1 MSKKNLQFILCLV
14 FLCFQFSFAQKTKVY
29 THDLKEYNEALH
41 LYNSKQYQ
49 ASQTLFDK
57 VKRATDDYETE
68 ANCAY
73 YIANCAVRLNQL
85 GADNM
90 MEDFV
95 KRYPTSTKRNSAYID
110 VADYY
115 FENGKYSRALK
126 WYDMS
131 GDKGLTNSQR
141 EEYNFKKGYAYFT
154 SRKYDQAKTYF
165 QKLLDSPK
173 YGSQAKYYTGYIAYQ
188 EDNYKEASE
197 YFDGVSQDEEYNE
210 KLSYF
215 KADMNFKLGNFQKAI
230 DLSKKELPNADR
242 KEISELNKIIG
253 ESHFNLK
260 EYEEAIPYLK
270 AYKGK
275 KGRWNNTDFYQLGYA
290 YYQQKDYENAIKQF
304 NKIVDGNNFVAQN
317 AYYHLAECYLNTDKK
332 QQALNAFRN
341 ASQMDFDLKIQEDAG
356 LNYARLSYEIGNPY
370 ESVPSVLTSYLKKYP
385 DTEHQ
390 AELEELLVSSYITS
404 KDYEAAL
411 NLLESSKKYSDKS
424 TYQKVAF
431 YRAIE
436 LFNDSKYQE
445 ALTFFDKS
453 LKENESP
460 EYTAR
465 ATFWKAETNYLL
477 DNYDLALQ
485 GFQAFANAN
494 IADTEEAQTINYNLA
509 YTHFKQK
516 NYASAISSFEKFIA
530 NNADDSAR
538 VNDSY
543 LRLGDCHFVTS
554 DYANAIKAYD
564 EAIAMKGIDEDYAYF
579 QKAISYGFTG
589 KTNTKI
595 SELDKFIKKYKK
607 SSLRDDALYELG
619 NTYINN
625 DETTKGLNTYE
636 QMVAEYPRSSYVPK
650 TMLKQGLI
658 NYNSGKNQVALT
670 KFRSVVSK
678 FPNTEEAI
686 QAVAT
691 AKLIYIELGQ
701 VETYANWVKN
711 LDFVDVTDAELDKAT
726 YEAAEKQFIQNNT
739 DKAIEGFEKYVQQ
752 FPNGLNAVKAN
763 FYLAQSYFSK
773 GETQKTIPH
782 YEFVL
787 QSERNEYTE
796 QALARLAQVLLEK
809 DNYAKAIPVLKRLEE
824 SADFPQNVT
833 YAQSNLMKIYYEQNK
848 YAKTVAYAEKVLAI
862 DKIDDRIKSD
872 AHVFIARSAIAT
884 NDEDK
889 AKTAYQE
896 VQKIATGKLAAE
908 ALYYEAYFKNKEKD
922 YEDSNAVIQNLV
934 KNYSSYKQ
942 FGAKGLI
949 LMAKNSYA
957 LEDSFQA
964 TYILESVIKN
974 FQKYPEE
981 VAEAEAELVKIKAA
995 EAKRNSSVTPPK
1007 DEDGGN

>member
-14 FLCFQFSFAQKTKVY
+14 LVCIQLSHAQKTKVY

-49 ASQTLFDK
+49 ASQALFDK
-57 VKRATDDYETE
+57 VKGATSDYETE

-126 WYDMS
+126 WYDKS

-141 EEYNFKKGYAYFT
+141 EDYNFKKGYAYFT
-154 SRKYDQAKTYF
+154 SKKYEQSKQFF

-260 EYEEAIPYLK
+260 QYEEAIPYLEK
-270 AYKGK
+270 YKGK
-275 KGRWNNTDFYQLGYA
+275 KRKWNNTDFYQLGYA
-290 YYQQKDYENAIKQF
+290 YYKQKDYKKAIKQF
-304 NKIVDGNNFVAQN
+304 NKIVDGSNFVAQN
-317 AYYHLAECYLNTDKK
+317 AYYHLGECYLNTDKK

-370 ESVPSVLTSYLKKYP
+370 ESVPSVLTAYLKKYP
-385 DTEHQ
+385 ETEHQ

-411 NLLESSKKYSDKS
+411 NLLESSKKYSDKT

-436 LFNDSKYQE
+436 LFNDSKYQD
-445 ALTFFDKS
+445 ALEFFEKS

-477 DNYDLALQ
+477 DNYDIALE
-485 GFQAFANAN
+485 GFKSFANSG
-494 IADTEEAQTINYNLA
+494 ISDTEEAQTIDYNLA
-509 YTHFKQK
+509 YTYFKQK
-516 NYASAISSFEKFIA
+516 EYASAIASFKKFIV
-530 NNADDSAR
+530 NNADDKAR
-538 VNDSY
+538 VNDTY
-543 LRLGDCHFVTS
+543 LRLGDSHFVTS
-554 DYANAIKAYD
+554 DYVSAIKDYD
-564 EAIAMKGIDEDYAYF
+564 KAIAMKGIDEDYAFF
-579 QKAISYGFTG
+579 QKAISQGFAG

-595 SELDKFIKKYKK
+595 SELNTFIDTYKK

-619 NTYINN
+619 DTYINI
-625 DETTKGLNTYE
+625 DETAKGLNTYAKMIE
-636 QMVAEYPRSSYVPK
+636 EYPRSSYVPK
-650 TMLKQGLI
+650 TMLKEGLI
-658 NYNSGKNQVALT
+658 NYNTGKNQVALT
-670 KFRSVVSK
+670 KFRAVVSK
-678 FPNTEEAI
+678 FPNTEESI

-691 AKLIYIELGQ
+691 AKLIYIELGK
-701 VETYANWVKN
+701 VEEYANWVKN
-711 LDFVDVTDAELDKAT
+711 LDFVDVSDAELDKAT
-726 YEAAEKQFIQNNT
+726 YESAEKQFIQNNT

-752 FPNGLNAVKAN
+752 FPNGINAVKAN

-782 YEFVL
+782 YEYVL

-796 QALARLAQVLLEK
+796 QALARLAQVLLET
-809 DNYAKAIPVLKRLEE
+809 DNYTKAIPVLKRLEE

-833 YAQSNLMKIYYEQNK
+833 FAQSNLMKANYEQDN
-848 YAKTVAYAEKVLAI
+848 YTEAVTYAEKVLAN
-862 DKIDDRIKSD
+862 DKIDDRIRSD
-872 AHVFIARSAIAT
+872 AHVIIARSAIAT

-889 AKTAYQE
+889 AKEAYAE
-896 VQKIATGKLAAE
+896 VQKIAKGKLAAE
-908 ALYYEAYFKNKEKD
+908 ALYYEAYFKNKEND
-922 YEDSNAVIQNLV
+922 YEGSNKAIQNLV

-974 FQKYPEE
+974 FKKFPEE
-981 VAEAEAELVKIKAA
+981 VVEAEAELAKIKKA
-995 EAKRNSSVTPPK
+995 EAKRNSSVTPV
-1007 DEDGGN
+1007 EEEGGN

>member
-1 MSKKNLQFILCLV
+1 MSNKNLQFILCVVLV
-14 FLCFQFSFAQKTKVY
+14 CFQLSYAQKTQVY
-29 THDLKEYNEALH
+29 THDSRDYNEALN

-49 ASQTLFDK
+49 ASQALFDK
-57 VKRATDDYETE
+57 VKGNTSDYETE

-95 KRYPTSTKRNSAYID
+95 KKYPTSTKRNSAYID
-110 VADYY
+110 VANYY
-115 FENGKYSRALK
+115 FENGRYSRALK
-126 WYDMS
+126 WYDKS

-141 EEYNFKKGYAYFT
+141 EDYNFKKGYAYFT
-154 SRKYDQAKTYF
+154 SKQYGKAKTYF

-188 EDNYKEASE
+188 EDKYEEASE
-197 YFDGVSQDEEYNE
+197 YFEGVSEEDEFNE

-215 KADMNFKLGNFQKAI
+215 KADMNFKIGNFEKAI
-230 DLSKKELPNADR
+230 ELSKKELPNADR

-253 ESHFNLK
+253 ESYFNLK
-260 EYEEAIPYLK
+260 KYEESIPYLK

-290 YYQQKDYENAIKQF
+290 YYKQKDYENAIKQF
-304 NKIVDGNNFVAQN
+304 NKIVDGSNFVAQN
-317 AYYHLAECYLNTDKK
+317 AYYHLGECYLNTDKK

-341 ASQMDFDLKIQEDAG
+341 AFQMDFDLKIQEDAG

-370 ESVPSVLTSYLKKYP
+370 ESVPSVLTTYLKKYP
-385 DTEHQ
+385 ETEHQ
-390 AELEELLVSSYITS
+390 EELEELLVSSYITS

-436 LFNDSKYQE
+436 LFNDSNYQD
-445 ALTFFDKS
+445 ALEFFEKS
-453 LKENESP
+453 LKENESA

-477 DNYDLALQ
+477 DNYDTALE
-485 GFQAFANAN
+485 GFLAFANAN
-494 IADTEEAQTINYNLA
+494 ITDTEEAQTLDYNLA
-509 YTHFKQK
+509 YTYFKQK
-516 NYASAISSFEKFIA
+516 EYTNAISSFEKFIA
-530 NNADDSAR
+530 ANAEDKAR

-543 LRLGDCHFVTS
+543 LRLGDSHFVTS
-554 DYANAIKAYD
+554 DYTNAIKAYD
-564 EAIAMKGIDEDYAYF
+564 KAIAMKGIDEDYAYF

-595 SELDKFIKKYKK
+595 SELDKFTKKYKK

-619 NTYINN
+619 NTYINA
-625 DETTKGLNTYE
+625 DQTEKGLDSY
-636 QMVAEYPRSSYVPK
+636 AEMIKDYPRSSYVPK
-650 TMLKQGLI
+650 AMLKQGLI
-658 NYNSGKNQVALT
+658 NYNNGENQEALT
-670 KFRSVVSK
+670 RFRSIVSK
-678 FPNTEEAI
+678 FPNTEESI

-701 VETYANWVKN
+701 VEVYANWVKN
-711 LDFVDVTDAELDKAT
+711 LDFVDVSDAELDKAT
-726 YEAAEKQFIQNNT
+726 YESAEKQFIQNNT

-752 FPNGLNAVKAN
+752 FPNGINAVKAN

-782 YEFVL
+782 YEYVL

-796 QALARLAQVLLEK
+796 QALARLAQVLLET
-809 DNYAKAIPVLKRLEE
+809 DNYTKAIPVLKRLEE

-833 YAQSNLMKIYYEQNK
+833 FAQSNLMKANYEQDN
-848 YAKTVAYAEKVLAI
+848 YTEAVAYAEKVLAN
-862 DKIDDRIKSD
+862 DKIDDRIRSD
-872 AHVFIARSAIAT
+872 AHVIIARSAIAT

-889 AKTAYQE
+889 AKEAYKE

-908 ALYYEAYFKNKEKD
+908 ALYYDAYFKNKEKD
-922 YEDSNAVIQNLV
+922 HEGSNKVIQNLI

-949 LMAKNSYA
+949 IMAKNSYA

-974 FQKYPEE
+974 FKQFPEE
-981 VAEAEAELVKIKAA
+981 VAEAEAELTKIKTE
-995 EAKRNSSVTPPK
+995 EAKRNSSVTPV
-1007 DEDGGN
+1007 ENGGGN

>member
-1 MSKKNLQFILCLV
+1 MSNKHLQFILCVVLV
-14 FLCFQFSFAQKTKVY
+14 CFQFSHAQKTQVY
-29 THDLKEYNEALH
+29 THDSRDYNEALN

-49 ASQTLFDK
+49 ASQALFDK
-57 VKRATDDYETE
+57 VKSVTSDYETE

-110 VADYY
+110 VANYY
-115 FENGKYSRALK
+115 FENGRYARALK
-126 WYDMS
+126 WYDKS

-141 EEYNFKKGYAYFT
+141 EEYNFKKGYAHFT
-154 SRKYDQAKTYF
+154 SKQYGKAKTYF

-188 EDNYKEASE
+188 EDKYEEASE
-197 YFDGVSQDEEYNE
+197 YFEGVSEEDQFNE

-215 KADMNFKLGNFQKAI
+215 KADMNFKIGNFEKAI
-230 DLSKKELPNADR
+230 ELSKKELPNADR

-253 ESHFNLK
+253 ESYFNLK
-260 EYEEAIPYLK
+260 KYEESIPYLK

-290 YYQQKDYENAIKQF
+290 YYKQKDYENAIKQF
-304 NKIVDGNNFVAQN
+304 NKIVDGSNFVAQN
-317 AYYHLAECYLNTDKK
+317 AYYHLGECYLNTDKK

-341 ASQMDFDLKIQEDAG
+341 AFQMDFDLKIQEDAG

-370 ESVPSVLTSYLKKYP
+370 ESVPSVLTAYLKKYP
-385 DTEHQ
+385 DTEQQ

-436 LFNDSKYQE
+436 LFNDSNYQD
-445 ALTFFDKS
+445 ALEFFEKS
-453 LKENESP
+453 LKENESA

-477 DNYDLALQ
+477 DNYDVALE

-494 IADTEEAQTINYNLA
+494 ITDTEEAETIDYNLA
-509 YTHFKQK
+509 YTYFKQK
-516 NYASAISSFEKFIA
+516 EYTKAISGFENFIA
-530 NNADDSAR
+530 KKADDKAR

-543 LRLGDCHFVTS
+543 LRLGDSHFVSS

-564 EAIAMKGIDEDYAYF
+564 KAIAMKGIDEDYAFF

-619 NTYINN
+619 NTYIN
-625 DETTKGLNTYE
+625 DDQTEKGLDSYA
-636 QMVAEYPRSSYVPK
+636 QMIKDYPKSSYVPK
-650 TMLKQGLI
+650 AMLKQGLI
-658 NYNSGKNQVALT
+658 NYNNGKNQEALT
-670 KFRSVVSK
+670 TFRSVVAK
-678 FPNTEEAI
+678 FPNTEESI

-701 VETYANWVKN
+701 VEVYANWVKN
-711 LDFVDVTDAELDKAT
+711 LDFVEVSDSELDKAT
-726 YEAAEKQFIQNNT
+726 YESAEKQFIQNNT
-739 DKAIEGFEKYVQQ
+739 EKAIEGFEKYVQQ
-752 FPNGLNAVKAN
+752 FPNGLFAVKAN

-782 YEFVL
+782 YEYVL

-796 QALARLAQVLLEK
+796 QALARLAQVLLET
-809 DNYAKAIPVLKRLEE
+809 DNYTKAIPVLKRLEE

-833 YAQSNLMKIYYEQNK
+833 FAQSNLMKANYEQDN
-848 YAKTVAYAEKVLAI
+848 YTEAVAYAEKVLAN
-862 DKIDDRIKSD
+862 DKVDNRIKSD
-872 AHVFIARSAIAT
+872 AHVIIARSAIAT

-889 AKTAYQE
+889 AKEAYKE
-896 VQKIATGKLAAE
+896 VQKIAKGKLAAE
-908 ALYYEAYFKNKEKD
+908 ALYYDAYFKNKEKD
-922 YEDSNAVIQNLV
+922 YEGSNKVIQNLI

-949 LMAKNSYA
+949 IMAKNSYA

-974 FQKYPEE
+974 FKQFPEQ
-981 VAEAEAELVKIKAA
+981 VAEAEAELTKIKAE
-995 EAKRNSSVTPPK
+995 EAKRNSSVTPV
-1007 DEDGGN
+1007 ENGGGN

>member
-1 MSKKNLQFILCLV
+1 MSKKNLQLILCFV
-14 FLCFQFSFAQKTKVY
+14 FVCFQLSYAQKTKVY
-29 THDLKEYNEALH
+29 THDLKDYNEALH

-49 ASQTLFDK
+49 ASQALFDR
-57 VKRATDDYETE
+57 VKGETNDYETK

-110 VADYY
+110 VANYY
-115 FENGKYSRALK
+115 FENGKYARALK
-126 WYDMS
+126 WYDKS
-131 GDKGLTNSQR
+131 GEKNLTNSQR
-141 EEYNFKKGYAYFT
+141 EDYNFKKGYAYFT
-154 SRKYDQAKTYF
+154 SKKYDQAKKYF

-188 EDNYKEASE
+188 EDKYEEANE
-197 YFDGVSQDEEYNE
+197 YFEGVSEEEEFNE

-253 ESHFNLK
+253 ESYFNLK
-260 EYEEAIPYLK
+260 KYEEAIPYLK

-290 YYQQKDYENAIKQF
+290 YYKQKDYENAIKQF
-304 NKIVDGNNFVAQN
+304 NKIVSGSNFVAQN
-317 AYYHLAECYLNTDKK
+317 AYYHLGECYLNTDKK

-341 ASQMDFDLKIQEDAG
+341 ASQMDFDVKIQEDAG

-385 DTEHQ
+385 ETEHQ

-411 NLLESSKKYSDKS
+411 DLLEASKKYSDKA

-436 LFNDSKYQE
+436 LFNDGKYQD
-445 ALTFFDKS
+445 ALTYFEKS
-453 LKENESP
+453 LKENESS

-477 DNYDLALQ
+477 DNYDVALE
-485 GFQAFANAN
+485 GFKSFSNAN
-494 IADTEEAQTINYNLA
+494 ITDTEEAETIDYNLA
-509 YTHFKQK
+509 YTYFKQK
-516 NYASAISSFEKFIA
+516 DYANAVTNFEKFIA
-530 NNADDSAR
+530 NNADDKGR

-543 LRLGDCHFVTS
+543 LRLGDSHFVTS
-554 DYANAIKAYD
+554 KYADAIKAYD
-564 EAIAMKGIDEDYAYF
+564 KAIAMKGVDEDYAYF

-595 SELDKFIKKYKK
+595 SELDKFTKKYKK

-619 NTYINN
+619 NTYINEEKIE
-625 DETTKGLNTYE
+625 DGLNTYE
-636 QMVAEYPRSSYVPK
+636 KMVADYPKSSYVPK
-650 TMLKQGLI
+650 AILKQGLI
-658 NYNSGKNQVALT
+658 NYNGGKNQVALT
-670 KFRSVVSK
+670 KFRAVVAK
-678 FPNTEEAI
+678 FPNTEEAV

-701 VETYANWVKN
+701 VEVYANWVKN
-711 LDFVDVTDAELDKAT
+711 LDFVDVTDAELDNAT

-739 DKAIEGFEKYVQQ
+739 NKAIQGFEKYTQQ
-752 FPNGLNAVKAN
+752 FPNGLHATKAN

-773 GETQKTIPH
+773 GETQKTIPY

-787 QSERNEYTE
+787 QTERNEYTE
-796 QALARLAQVLLEK
+796 QALARLAQVFLET
-809 DNYAKAIPVLKRLEE
+809 DSYTKAIPVLKRLEE
-824 SADFPQNVT
+824 SADFPQNIT
-833 YAQSNLMKIYYEQNK
+833 FAQSNLMKANYELSSYEQ
-848 YAKTVAYAEKVLAI
+848 AVSYAEKVLANE
-862 DKIDDRIKSD
+862 KVDDRIKSD
-872 AHVFIARSAIAT
+872 AHVIIARSAIAT
-884 NDEDK
+884 DDEDK
-889 AKTAYQE
+889 AKLAYKE
-896 VQKIATGKLAAE
+896 VQKIAKGKLAAE
-908 ALYYEAYFKNKEKD
+908 ALYYDAYFKNKEGD
-922 YEDSNAVIQNLV
+922 HDASNTAVQKLV
-934 KNYSSYKQ
+934 KDYSSYKR

-949 LMAKNSYA
+949 LMAKNFYA
-957 LEDSFQA
+957 LEDAFQA

-974 FQKYPEE
+974 FTDYTEE
-981 VAEAEAELVKIKAA
+981 VAEAETELAKIKKA
-995 EAKRNSSVTPPK
+995 EAKRNSSVTPA
-1007 DEDGGN
+1007 EDNDGN

>member
-1 MSKKNLQFILCLV
+1 
-14 FLCFQFSFAQKTKVY
+14 
-29 THDLKEYNEALH
+29 

-49 ASQTLFDK
+49 ASQALFDN
-57 VKRATDDYETE
+57 VKGKTDDYETE

-115 FENGKYSRALK
+115 FENGKYARALK
-126 WYDMS
+126 WYDKS
-131 GDKGLTNSQR
+131 GEKNLTNSQR

-154 SRKYDQAKTYF
+154 SKKYEQAKTYF

-188 EDNYKEASE
+188 EDDYKEANE
-197 YFDGVSQDEEYNE
+197 YFDGVSEEDEYNE

-215 KADMNFKLGNFQKAI
+215 KADMNFKIGNFQKAI
-230 DLSKKELPNADR
+230 DLSEKELPNADR
-242 KEISELNKIIG
+242 KEVSELNKIIG
-253 ESHFNLK
+253 ESYFNLK
-260 EYEEAIPYLK
+260 KYTEAIPYLK

-275 KGRWNNTDFYQLGYA
+275 RGKWNNTDFYQLGYA
-290 YYQQKDYENAIKQF
+290 YYKQQDYENAIKQF
-304 NKIVDGNNFVAQN
+304 NKIVSGSNFVAQN
-317 AYYHLAECYLNTDKK
+317 AYYHLGECYLNTGKK

-341 ASQMDFDLKIQEDAG
+341 ASQMDFDVKIQEDAG

-385 DTEHQ
+385 ETEYQ

-411 NLLESSKKYSDKS
+411 NLLEASKKYSDKT

-436 LFNDSKYQE
+436 LFNDGKYQE
-445 ALTFFDKS
+445 ALEFFEKS
-453 LKENESP
+453 LKENESA

-477 DNYDLALQ
+477 DNYDVALE
-485 GFQAFANAN
+485 GFKSFVAAN
-494 IADTEEAQTINYNLA
+494 ITDLEEAHAINYNLA
-509 YTHFKQK
+509 YTYFKQK
-516 NYASAISSFEKFIA
+516 EYASAISSFEKFIDK
-530 NNADDSAR
+530 NNDDEAY
-538 VNDSY
+538 VNDSF
-543 LRLGDCHFVTS
+543 LRLGDSYFVTS

-564 EAIAMKGIDEDYAYF
+564 RAIGMRGIDEDYAYF

-589 KTNTKI
+589 KTTTKI
-595 SELDKFIKKYKK
+595 SELEKFTKNYRK
-607 SSLRDDALYELG
+607 SSLRDDALFELG
-619 NTYINN
+619 NTYINSE
-625 DETTKGLNTYE
+625 DTEKGLNTYAE
-636 QMVAEYPRSSYVPK
+636 MVKDYPKSSYVPR
-650 TMLKQGLI
+650 TVLKQGLI
-658 NYNSGKNQVALT
+658 NYNTGKNQVALT
-670 KFRSVVSK
+670 KFRAVVAK
-678 FPNTEEAI
+678 FPNTEEAV

-701 VETYANWVKN
+701 VDVYANWVKN
-711 LDFVDVTDAELDKAT
+711 LDFVDVTDAELDNAT
-726 YEAAEKQFIQNNT
+726 YESAEKQFVQNNT
-739 DKAIEGFEKYVQQ
+739 GKAIQGFEKYVQQ
-752 FPNGLNAVKAN
+752 FPNGLHSVKAN

-773 GETQKTIPH
+773 GDTQKTIPH
-782 YEFVL
+782 YEYVL
-787 QSERNEYTE
+787 QNERNEYTE
-796 QALARLAQVLLEK
+796 QALARLAQVLLET
-809 DNYAKAIPVLKRLEE
+809 DNYIKAIPVLKRLEE
-824 SADFPQNVT
+824 SADFPQNIT
-833 YAQSNLMKIYYEQNK
+833 FAQSNLMKAS
-848 YAKTVAYAEKVLAI
+848 YARNNYTQAVSYAEKVLAN
-862 DKIDDRIKSD
+862 DKVDNRIKSD
-872 AHVFIARSAIAT
+872 AHVIIARSAIAT

-889 AKTAYQE
+889 AKAAYAE

-908 ALYYEAYFKNKEKD
+908 ALYYDAYFKNKEGNN
-922 YEDSNAVIQNLV
+922 EASNVAVQKLV
-934 KNYSSYKQ
+934 KDYSSYKQ

-949 LMAKNSYA
+949 LMAKNFYA
-957 LEDSFQA
+957 LEDAFQA

-974 FQKYPEE
+974 FTDFTQE
-981 VAEAEAELVKIKAA
+981 VKEAETELARIKTA
-995 EAKRNSSVTPPK
+995 EAKRNSSVTPVK
-1007 DEDGGN
+1007 EDDGN

>member
-1 MSKKNLQFILCLV
+1 MSKKNLQFITCFVL
-14 FLCFQFSFAQKTKVY
+14 LCFQLTYAQKTKVY

-57 VKRATDDYETE
+57 VKSATSDYETE

-95 KRYPTSTKRNSAYID
+95 KNYPTSTKRNSAYID

-115 FENGKYSRALK
+115 FENGKYARALK
-126 WYDMS
+126 WYDKS

-141 EEYNFKKGYAYFT
+141 EDYNFKKGYAYFT
-154 SRKYDQAKTYF
+154 SKKYDQAKTYF
-165 QKLLDSPK
+165 QKLLDSQK

-188 EDNYKEASE
+188 EDKYDEANE
-197 YFDGVSQDEEYNE
+197 YFDGVSEEDEYNE

-253 ESHFNLK
+253 ESYFNLK
-260 EYEEAIPYLK
+260 KYKEAIPYLK
-270 AYKGK
+270 EYKGK
-275 KGRWNNTDFYQLGYA
+275 KRRWNNTDFYQLGYA
-290 YYQQKDYENAIKQF
+290 YYKQEDYENAIKQF
-304 NKIVDGNNFVAQN
+304 NKIIDGSNSVAQN
-317 AYYHLAECYLNTDKK
+317 AYYHLGECYLNTDKK

-411 NLLESSKKYSDKS
+411 NLLEASKKYSDKE

-436 LFNDSKYQE
+436 LFNDNKYQE
-445 ALTFFDKS
+445 ALEFFDKS
-453 LKENESP
+453 LKENESA

-477 DNYDLALQ
+477 DNYDLALE
-485 GFQAFANAN
+485 GFKSFANAN
-494 IADTEEAQTINYNLA
+494 ITDTEEAQTIDYNLA
-509 YTHFKQK
+509 YTYFKQK
-516 NYASAISSFEKFIA
+516 EYASAITNFEKFIN
-530 NNADDSAR
+530 NNADDTGR
-538 VNDSY
+538 INDSY
-543 LRLGDCHFVTS
+543 LRLGDSHFVTS
-554 DYANAIKAYD
+554 NYGDAIKAYD
-564 EAIAMKGIDEDYAYF
+564 KAIALKGVDEDYAYF

-595 SELDKFIKKYKK
+595 DELEKFINKYRK

-619 NTYINN
+619 NTYIN
-625 DETTKGLNTYE
+625 EEKTVKGLDTYAK
-636 QMVAEYPRSSYVPK
+636 MVSEYPKSSYVPK
-650 TMLKQGLI
+650 TILKQGLI

-701 VETYANWVKN
+701 VEVYANWVKD
-711 LDFVDVTDAELDKAT
+711 LDFVDVTNVELDKAT
-726 YEAAEKQFIQNNT
+726 YESAEKQFIQNNT
-739 DKAIEGFEKYVQQ
+739 DKAIEGFEKYINQ

-782 YEFVL
+782 YEYVL
-787 QSERNEYTE
+787 QNEGSEYTE
-796 QALARLAQVLLEK
+796 QALARLSQVFLET
-809 DNYAKAIPVLKRLEE
+809 DNYTKAIPVLKRLEE
-824 SADFPQNVT
+824 SADFPQNIT
-833 YAQSNLMKIYYEQNK
+833 FAQSNLMKASYELDNYTQ
-848 YAKTVAYAEKVLAI
+848 AVSYAEKVLAN
-862 DKIDDRIKSD
+862 DKVDNRIKSD
-872 AHVFIARSAIAT
+872 AHVIIARSAIAT

-889 AKTAYQE
+889 AKEAYQE

-908 ALYYEAYFKNKEKD
+908 ALYYDAYFKNKEND
-922 YEDSNAVIQNLV
+922 YEGSNAVVQKLV
-934 KNYSSYKQ
+934 KDYSSYKQ

-949 LMAKNSYA
+949 IMAKNFYA

-974 FQKYPEE
+974 FTKYPDE
-981 VAEAEAELVKIKAA
+981 VAEAEAELAKIKNA
-995 EAKRNSSVTPPK
+995 EAKRNSSVTPTET
-1007 DEDGGN
+1007 EDDGN

>member
-1 MSKKNLQFILCLV
+1 MSKKNLQLILCFVL
-14 FLCFQFSFAQKTKVY
+14 LSFHLSYAQKTKVY
-29 THDLKEYNEALH
+29 THDLKDYNEALH

-49 ASQTLFDK
+49 ASQALFDR
-57 VKRATDDYETE
+57 VKGATSDYETE

-85 GADNM
+85 GADSM

-115 FENGKYSRALK
+115 FENGKYARALK
-126 WYDMS
+126 WYDKS
-131 GDKGLTNSQR
+131 GENNLTNSQR

-154 SRKYDQAKTYF
+154 SKKYEQAKTYF

-188 EDNYKEASE
+188 EDKYEEANE
-197 YFDGVSQDEEYNE
+197 YFEGVSEEDEFNE

-253 ESHFNLK
+253 ESYFNLK
-260 EYEEAIPYLK
+260 QYKEAIPYLK
-270 AYKGK
+270 EYKGK
-275 KGRWNNTDFYQLGYA
+275 KRRWNNTDFYQLGYA
-290 YYQQKDYENAIKQF
+290 YYKQEDYENAIKQF
-304 NKIVDGNNFVAQN
+304 NKIVDGSNFVAQN
-317 AYYHLAECYLNTDKK
+317 AYYHLGECYLNTDKK

-411 NLLESSKKYSDKS
+411 NLLEASKKYSDKA

-445 ALTFFDKS
+445 ALDFFEKS
-453 LKENESP
+453 LKENESS

-477 DNYDLALQ
+477 DNYDLALE
-485 GFQAFANAN
+485 GFKSFANAN
-494 IADTEEAQTINYNLA
+494 ITDTEEAQTIDYNLA
-509 YTHFKQK
+509 YTYFKQK
-516 NYASAISSFEKFIA
+516 EYTSAISNFEKFVT
-530 NNADDSAR
+530 NNPDDKGR

-543 LRLGDCHFVTS
+543 LRLGDSHFVMS
-554 DYANAIKAYD
+554 KYNDAIKAYD
-564 EAIAMKGIDEDYAYF
+564 KAIAMKGVDEDYAFF

-595 SELDKFIKKYKK
+595 SELDKFTKKYKK
-607 SSLRDDALYELG
+607 STLRDDALYELG
-619 NTYINN
+619 NTYINEGN
-625 DETTKGLNTYE
+625 TEKGLNAYAE
-636 QMVAEYPRSSYVPK
+636 MVEDYPKSSYVPK

-658 NYNSGKNQVALT
+658 NYNEGKNQVALT
-670 KFRSVVSK
+670 KFRSVVAK

-691 AKLIYIELGQ
+691 AKLIYVELGQ
-701 VETYANWVKN
+701 VEVYANWVKN

-726 YEAAEKQFIQNNT
+726 YESAEQQFIQNNT

-782 YEFVL
+782 YEYVL
-787 QSERNEYTE
+787 QNERNEYTE
-796 QALARLAQVLLEK
+796 QALARLAQVLLET
-809 DNYAKAIPVLKRLEE
+809 DNYTKAIPVLKRLEE

-833 YAQSNLMKIYYEQNK
+833 FAQSNLMKANYELDN
-848 YAKTVAYAEKVLAI
+848 YDTAVSYAEKVLAN
-862 DKIDDRIKSD
+862 DKVDNRIKSD
-872 AHVFIARSAIAT
+872 AHVIIARSAIAT
-884 NDEDK
+884 NNEDK
-889 AKTAYQE
+889 AKEAYAE

-908 ALYYEAYFKNKEKD
+908 ALYYDAYFKNKEND
-922 YEDSNAVIQNLV
+922 YDGSNTVVQKLV
-934 KNYSSYKQ
+934 KDYSSYKQ

-949 LMAKNSYA
+949 IMAKNFYA
-957 LEDSFQA
+957 LEDAFQA

-974 FQKYPEE
+974 FISYPDE
-981 VAEAEAELVKIKAA
+981 VAEAEAELAKIKTA
-995 EAKRNSSVTPPK
+995 EAKRNSSVTPTEK
-1007 DEDGGN
+1007 EDDGN

>member
-1 MSKKNLQFILCLV
+1 MSKKNRQFILCFV
-14 FLCFQFSFAQKTKVY
+14 FLCFQLSYAQKTKVY

-49 ASQTLFDK
+49 ASQALFDR
-57 VKRATDDYETE
+57 VKGTTSDYETE

-85 GADNM
+85 GADTM

-95 KRYPTSTKRNSAYID
+95 KKYPTSTKRNSAYID
-110 VADYY
+110 VANYY
-115 FENGKYSRALK
+115 FENGKYAYALK
-126 WYDMS
+126 WFDKS
-131 GDKGLTNSQR
+131 GENNLTNSQR

-154 SRKYDQAKTYF
+154 SKKYDQAKTYF
-165 QKLLDSPK
+165 KKLLDSPK

-188 EDNYKEASE
+188 EDDYKQANE
-197 YFDGVSQDEEYNE
+197 YFEGVSQEEEYNE

-230 DLSKKELPNADR
+230 DLSEKELPNADR
-242 KEISELNKIIG
+242 KEVSELNKIIG
-253 ESHFNLK
+253 ESYFNLEK
-260 EYEEAIPYLK
+260 YAEAIPYLK
-270 AYKGK
+270 DYKGK
-275 KGRWNNTDFYQLGYA
+275 NGKWNNTDFYQLGYA
-290 YYQQKDYENAIKQF
+290 YYQQKDYENAIGQF
-304 NKIVDGNNFVAQN
+304 NKIVGGSNFVAQN
-317 AYYHLAECYLNTDKK
+317 AYYHLGECYLNTDKK
-332 QQALNAFRN
+332 QEALNAFRN

-411 NLLESSKKYSDKS
+411 NLLEASKKYSDKA

-445 ALTFFDKS
+445 ALTYFEKS

-460 EYTAR
+460 DYTAR
-465 ATFWKAETNYLL
+465 ATFWNAETNYLL
-477 DNYDLALQ
+477 DNYDVALQ
-485 GFQAFANAN
+485 GFKSFANAN
-494 IADTEEAQTINYNLA
+494 ITDTEEAQTINYNLA
-509 YTHFKQK
+509 YTYFKQK
-516 NYASAISSFEKFIA
+516 EYTNAISNFEKFIA
-530 NNADDSAR
+530 NNAADKAR

-543 LRLGDCHFVTS
+543 LRLGDSHFVTS
-554 DYANAIKAYD
+554 NYADAIKAYD
-564 EAIAMKGIDEDYAYF
+564 KAIAMKGVDEDYAYF

-589 KTNTKI
+589 KTDTKI
-595 SELDKFIKKYKK
+595 SELDAFTKKYTN

-619 NTYINN
+619 NTQISQGN
-625 DETTKGLNTYE
+625 TTEGLNAYE
-636 QMVAEYPRSSYVPK
+636 KMITDYPKSSYVPK
-650 TMLKQGLI
+650 TILKQGLI
-658 NYNSGKNQVALT
+658 NYNDGKKQVALS
-670 KFRSVVSK
+670 KFRSVVEK

-691 AKLIYIELGQ
+691 AKLIYIDLGQ
-701 VETYANWVKN
+701 VEVYANWVKN

-726 YEAAEKQFIQNNT
+726 YESAEKQFIQNNT
-739 DKAIEGFEKYVQQ
+739 DKAIEGFKKYIQQ
-752 FPNGLNAVKAN
+752 FPNGLSAIKAN

-773 GETQKTIPH
+773 GETQKTIPY
-782 YEFVL
+782 YEYVL
-787 QSERNEYTE
+787 QNERNEYTE
-796 QALARLAQVLLEK
+796 QALARLAQVLLETN
-809 DNYAKAIPVLKRLEE
+809 NYTKAIPVLKRLEE
-824 SADFPQNVT
+824 SADFPQNIT
-833 YAQSNLMKIYYEQNK
+833 FAQSNLMKANYELSNYK
-848 YAKTVAYAEKVLAI
+848 AAVTYAEKVLAN
-862 DKIDDRIKSD
+862 DKVDNRIKSD
-872 AHVFIARSAIAT
+872 AHVIIARSAIAT
-884 NDEDK
+884 NNEDK
-889 AKTAYQE
+889 AKEAYAE

-908 ALYYEAYFKNKEKD
+908 ALYYDAYFKNKEND
-922 YEDSNAVIQNLV
+922 YEGSNKVVQSLV

-949 LMAKNSYA
+949 VMAKNFYA

-974 FQKYPEE
+974 FTKYPEE
-981 VAEAEAELVKIKAA
+981 VAEAEAELAKIKTA
-995 EAKRNSSVTPPK
+995 EAKRNSSVTPTEK
-1007 DEDGGN
+1007 EGGN